1 MRSFL
6 TDARTSWRY
15 GAPNARAYCRRNAS
29 ALPIGR
35 ASLDGYRSPPTPAR
49 MDDALPVARD
59 ELTSTEPWAPSRTFW
74 TSDGSRTA
82 GAGTSPAA
90 ACWTAGTTVRPA
102 PTTARPTTYLSDF
115 TDAPSRGG
123 GGDRSRAGSGGH
135 LKVSHPPGPATHR
148 KNSRPSPLKADGT
161 RVARRHGRVVR
172 VTGVTVAYVWCH
184 GDPYVFP
191 AGFAEQEHVQG
202 RSVQFVWT
210 DHPRSFRHPDA
221 GYDHQEEAILEQARA
236 HTHPQAGAARGPEW
250 AGPGPPGVRRA
261 RPRRD
266 GRVAGDRP
274 RAGLA

>member
-6 TDARTSWRY
+6 TEVRTSWRY

-115 TDAPSRGG
+115 TDAPSRGVEEIG
-123 GGDRSRAGSGGH
+123 AARPRRH
-135 LKVSHPPGPATHR
+135 LRVAPSPGPATHG
-148 KNSRPSPLKADGT
+148 KTSRQSAPGEDG
-161 RVARRHGRVVR
+161 
-172 VTGVTVAYVWCH
+172 C
-184 GDPYVFP
+184 
-191 AGFAEQEHVQG
+191 
-202 RSVQFVWT
+202 
-210 DHPRSFRHPDA
+210 
-221 GYDHQEEAILEQARA
+221 
-236 HTHPQAGAARGPEW
+236 
-250 AGPGPPGVRRA
+250 
-261 RPRRD
+261 
-266 GRVAGDRP
+266 
-274 RAGLA
+274 